1 MGVTGACSSPVPS
14 SAVSASGFALVTR
27 RDLGRGGAGAPSS
40 CVRSASLSSSPPDA
54 AAAAPF
60 FFALFVLG
68 ACADVANEYQ
78 EANKERETYNFLLLV
93 LY

>member
-1 MGVTGACSSPVPS
+1 VTGTCSSPVPS
-14 SAVSASGFALVTR
+14 STVSASGFALVTR

-68 ACADVANEYQ
+68 ACADAANEYQ

>member
-1 MGVTGACSSPVPS
+1 MTGACSSPVPS

-27 RDLGRGGAGAPSS
+27 RDFGRGGAGAPSS

-54 AAAAPF
+54 AAATPF
-60 FFALFVLG
+60 FFALFVFG

-78 EANKERETYNFLLLV
+78 EANKEQRETYDFLLLV
-93 LY
+93 WY